1 MLWEEWITSVAESMN
16 LDVASAALLMSLVFT
31 VSLVLLALLATRGK
45 SNLGIMLVGYGSIIF
60 FTVLGWM
67 PIFVVLL
74 LVLITAGLFA
84 GKIRDWFGGGSR

>member
-1 MLWEEWITSVAESMN
+1 MLWEEWITNVAESMN

-45 SNLGIMLVGYGSIIF
+45 SNLGILLVGYSCIIF

-67 PIFVVLL
+67 PIFIVLL
-74 LVLITAGLFA
+74 LTLITAGLFA
-84 GKIRDWFGGGSR
+84 SKIRDWFGG

>member
-31 VSLVLLALLATRGK
+31 VALVLLALLATRGR
-45 SNLGIMLVGYGSIIF
+45 SNLGILLVGYSSIIL

-67 PIFVVLL
+67 PVFVVLL
-74 LVLITAGLFA
+74 LILITAGLFA
-84 GKIRDWFGGGSR
+84 GKIREDRKSVV